1 MMQKVADLELESSQ
15 TFENLKKAF
24 YDEASLAFR
33 YRFFSVVADFE
44 GMDQYSA
51 LFKEFAEGGV
61 QTVHGCLDFLRIV
74 GDPSAEVPIGST
86 QKNVE
91 AVLQTEIRHFSE
103 QYREMARVA
112 REEGFTDVASWF
124 DTLEKL
130 KRSRVS
136 KIKRASH
143 E

>member
-1 MMQKVADLELESSQ
+1 MQKVADLELESSQ

-33 YRFFSVVADFE
+33 YRFFSIVADFE

-74 GDPSAEVPIGST
+74 GEMV
-86 QKNVE
+86 
-91 AVLQTEIRHFSE
+91 VLHPMIVLICRSSE
-103 QYREMARVA
+103 
-112 REEGFTDVASWF
+112 
-124 DTLEKL
+124 LEKPKL
-130 KRSRVS
+130 MEKKSLS
-136 KIKRASH
+136 SC
-143 E
+143 